1 MCEAVGGLAETA
13 RPFRDFTTVFLLF
26 WNFLLN
32 ALYKSALFYM
42 TRSWRVPMIVTSHFP
57 TYESI
62 ILSKNLNNKK
72 KLTGWVTPT
81 VQSCL
86 NLIWIKSYDINHNLI
101 WKLCFSILEE
111 KTLKI
116 KFQKWP
122 FLDPLWSFF
131 VIYIDIFHKTEI
143 QTVILRCLV
152 CLNLNW
158 VKSYFII
165 IG

>member
-1 MCEAVGGLAETA
+1 MCEAVGGLAEIA

-81 VQSCL
+81 VQWVFMNVSQ
-86 NLIWIKSYDINHNLI
+86 NIWSFDTPDTPGCSSTVI
-101 WKLCFSILEE
+101 WNRFEPFLLHCD
-111 KTLKI
+111 
-116 KFQKWP
+116 QWP
-122 FLDPLWSFF
+122 FVALQLW
-131 VIYIDIFHKTEI
+131 
-143 QTVILRCLV
+143 LRDEFGISMMASSKQSLFS
-152 CLNLNW
+152 L
-158 VKSYFII
+158 SY
-165 IG
+165 